1 MNKVI
6 LCGRLTRDVEIR
18 DAANNTTIARVG
30 IAVDRPFKKDEAD
43 FFNLVA
49 FNKRAEFL
57 ERYFEKGS
65 RILVEGYLRAEN
77 YEDKEGVKRTR
88 TEIIVDQIEFADSK
102 RKGEHGTSGGS
113 DDRSYRRNRS
123 NDFTPPP
130 DLDDSPF

>member
-57 ERYFEKGS
+57 EKYFEKGS
-65 RILVEGYLRAEN
+65 RILVEGYLRTDN
-77 YEDKEGVKRTR
+77 YEDKEGVKRSR

-102 RKGEHGTSGGS
+102 RKGEHGAGGS
-113 DDRSYRRNRS
+113 EDRSYRRNS
-123 NDFTPPP
+123 STEFTPPP